1 MKEGEADGRFKEKE
15 YGAQHET
22 DGSGKRKR
30 EERASGAG
38 KKVRIG
44 GPTRVDIVRGVR
56 MSAGATLG
64 RREQR

>member
-1 MKEGEADGRFKEKE
+1 MGGLKKRDTELSTR
-15 YGAQHET
+15 Q

-56 MSAGATLG
+56 MSAGATLR